1 MENNS
6 LTKFANTL
14 YAEAMEEK
22 SKVIK
27 RLEKERDEVIA
38 KRDAELDARFKS
50 ELKRQRLESEQQRR
64 LVVSKREVELMDKLR
79 KVRQSAADEVFD
91 AVLKKLY
98 DFTQGDEYREY
109 IKREAEKVAAEF
121 CSGVTV
127 CACKKQDT
135 QLIKELILI
144 KNLEFEEADD
154 YIIGGF
160 TLKNRDIGIFADCT
174 LRTRLQDTR
183 ELFPEI
189 SGLVID

>member
-1 MENNS
+1 MDNNS

-27 RLEKERDEVIA
+27 RLEEERDEAVA
-38 KRDAELDARFKS
+38 KRDAELEAGFKS
-50 ELKRQRLESEQQRR
+50 ELKRQRLESQQQRR
-64 LVVSKREVELMDKLR
+64 LVLSKKEVELMDKLR
-79 KVRQSAADEVFD
+79 KTRQSAADEVFD
-91 AVLKKLY
+91 EVLSNLSK
-98 DFTQGDEYREY
+98 FTKSEEYKDY

-121 CSGVTV
+121 SSGITV
-127 CACKKQDT
+127 CFCKENDT
-135 QLIKELILI
+135 ELIKRLIPI
-144 KNLEFEEADD
+144 KNLEFEKADD
-154 YIIGGF
+154 GIIGGF

-174 LRTRLQDTR
+174 LRTRLEDTR